1 MQTSSAENQ
10 ITPLLRWV
18 TAIEVGVLIVSGGGL
33 FFLPSVFTEIWTW
46 DLLPFNTRFLGAV
59 YTASLIAAALL
70 VIKGTWSPARIVVPM
85 IFVFTIIVLMVSL
98 LYIDRFELS
107 KFSVWGWFILYIGI
121 PINAAYHLWL
131 YRNRP
136 APPNY
141 RLPSPWNQ
149 LIGAFALFLAFYGIG
164 LLILPDTFSE
174 IWSWKIDDFHARMY
188 SVAFL
193 TPAVGGLYVYR
204 GTTSIELLTLG
215 LTQVAGGALSII
227 GLLIVDSSVK
237 LVDWSAVQTWL
248 WISIFLILTLSGAA
262 MIIFSRNSNMVATHT
277 AQPS

>member
-1 MQTSSAENQ
+1 MQITDTENQ

-18 TAIEVGVLIVSGGGL
+18 TAVEVAVLIVSGLGL
-33 FFLPSVFTEIWTW
+33 FFLPSVLTDIWTW

-59 YTASLIAAALL
+59 YTASIAAAVL
-70 VIKGTWSPARIVVPM
+70 VIKGTWSPARMVVPM

-98 LYIDRFELS
+98 VYIDRFELS

-131 YRNRP
+131 YRDRP
-136 APPNY
+136 APPEY
-141 RLPSPWNQ
+141 HLPSLWNQ

-174 IWSWKIDDFHARMY
+174 IWSWQIDDFHARMY

-237 LVDWSAVQTWL
+237 LVKWSAVQTWL
-248 WISIFLILTLSGAA
+248 WIG
-262 MIIFSRNSNMVATHT
+262 IFSLLTFSGVIMIALSRNPNIVATHT
-277 AQPS
+277 APPS